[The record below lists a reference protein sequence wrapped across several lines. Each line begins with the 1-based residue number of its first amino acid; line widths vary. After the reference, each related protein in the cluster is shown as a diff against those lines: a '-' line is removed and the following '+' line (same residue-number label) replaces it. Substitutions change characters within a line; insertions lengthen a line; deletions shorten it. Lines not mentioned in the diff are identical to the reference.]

1 MDEKTVKK
9 ILGIIIKADEQ
20 DWEWERM
27 GKELDAAL
35 YSEPQVD
42 KAYLNFE
49 PPEKPQVCPECSGFG
64 SITIAGCSGTKN
76 IKCPKC
82 NGTGNVPAQP
92 QQPVPTEELLT
103 DEEIL
108 DLGKKYCYQSTRP
121 AIATWELCWMKEIC
135 QSQLLKCQQSESAE
149 IAELKSQ
156 LESCVNTLKERD
168 NMLEKAEARIKE
180 LEIQTQS
187 CGDCDKDIRA
197 DERRKVRQDLKDYI
211 CEECSTPNFI
221 HVVIPLKI
229 WEEWQK

>member
-1 MDEKTVKK
+1 MDE
-9 ILGIIIKADEQ
+9 L
-20 DWEWERM
+20 
-27 GKELDAAL
+27 
-35 YSEPQVD
+35 
-42 KAYLNFE
+42 
-49 PPEKPQVCPECSGFG
+49 
-64 SITIAGCSGTKN
+64 
-76 IKCPKC
+76 
-82 NGTGNVPAQP
+82 
-92 QQPVPTEELLT
+92 LLT

-135 QSQLLKCQQSESAE
+135 QSQLLKCHQSEAARIKVLNQQHDTELDNLKIRQTDKLSAY
-149 IAELKSQ
+149 
-156 LESCVNTLKERD
+156 
-168 NMLEKAEARIKE
+168 EARIKE

>member
-1 MDEKTVKK
+1 MDE
-9 ILGIIIKADEQ
+9 L
-20 DWEWERM
+20 
-27 GKELDAAL
+27 
-35 YSEPQVD
+35 
-42 KAYLNFE
+42 
-49 PPEKPQVCPECSGFG
+49 
-64 SITIAGCSGTKN
+64 
-76 IKCPKC
+76 
-82 NGTGNVPAQP
+82 
-92 QQPVPTEELLT
+92 LLT

-135 QSQLLKCQQSESAE
+135 QSQLLKCHQSEAARIKVLNQQHDTELDNLKIRQTDKLSAYEARIKELEHKEVWLTEHCNKIDQQHKDKIAFLQNE
-149 IAELKSQ
+149 IIDKNADIEELKLLNQ
-156 LESCVNTLKERD
+156 NND
-168 NMLEKAEARIKE
+168 KAIRAEYEARIKE